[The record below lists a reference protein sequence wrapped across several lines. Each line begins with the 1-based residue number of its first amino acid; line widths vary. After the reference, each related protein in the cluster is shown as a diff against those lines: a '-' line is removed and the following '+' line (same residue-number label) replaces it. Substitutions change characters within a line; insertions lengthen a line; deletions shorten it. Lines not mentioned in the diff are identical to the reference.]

1 MLAAMRRPPARNPMR
16 VLLVEDDQDFR
27 LVAQHA
33 LRNAGVQAESA
44 SSAEEGL
51 RLLRASAPGTF
62 DCVLLDV
69 VMPGAS
75 GWDLLL
81 EIREHGD
88 EIPVIFVTGR
98 ESVEERVRG
107 LRMGADDYLV
117 KPVEFE
123 ELVARI
129 EAVLRRRREMAD
141 IHFGDLHLDLARRR
155 VSRGEKRVELSP
167 REYDLLL
174 VLARA
179 SGRIV
184 PREKLLGD
192 VWDLPFDPG
201 TNVLDVHI
209 GRLRKK
215 LDAHGPPLIRTVRGS
230 GYQLVAHGG
239 AES

>member
-1 MLAAMRRPPARNPMR
+1 MR
-16 VLLVEDDQDFR
+16 VLLVEDDPDFR
-27 LVAQHA
+27 LLAQHA
-33 LRNAGVQAESA
+33 LGKSGVQVESA
-44 SSAEEGL
+44 PSAEAAL
-51 RLLRASAPGTF
+51 ARLRAGPPGWF

-81 EIREHGD
+81 EIREQGD
-88 EIPVIFVTGR
+88 EVPVIFVTGR
-98 ESVEERVRG
+98 EKVEERVRG

-117 KPVEFE
+117 KPIEFD
-123 ELVARI
+123 ELLARI
-129 EAVLRRRREMAD
+129 EAVLRRRRELAD
-141 IHFGDLHLDLARRR
+141 IRFGELHLDLARRR
-155 VSRGEKRVELSP
+155 ASRGKQRIELSP

-179 SGRIV
+179 GGQVVS
-184 PREKLLGD
+184 RERLLGE

-215 LDAHGPPLIRTVRGS
+215 LDVHGPPLIRTVRGA
-230 GYQLVAHGG
+230 GYQLVQPETPGLA
-239 AES
+239 

>member
-1 MLAAMRRPPARNPMR
+1 MR
-16 VLLVEDDQDFR
+16 VLLVEDDPDFR
-27 LVAQHA
+27 LLAQHA
-33 LRNAGVQAESA
+33 LGKSGVQVESA
-44 SSAEEGL
+44 PSAEAALARLREGP
-51 RLLRASAPGTF
+51 PGWF

-81 EIREHGD
+81 EIREQGD
-88 EIPVIFVTGR
+88 EVPVIFVTGR

-117 KPVEFE
+117 KPIEFD
-123 ELVARI
+123 ELLARI
-129 EAVLRRRREMAD
+129 EAVLRRRRELAD
-141 IHFGDLHLDLARRR
+141 IRFGELRLDLARRR
-155 VSRGEKRVELSP
+155 ASRGKQRIELSP

-179 SGRIV
+179 GGEVVS
-184 PREKLLGD
+184 RERLLGE

-215 LDAHGPPLIRTVRGS
+215 LDLHGPPLIRTVRGA
-230 GYQLVAHGG
+230 GYQLVQPETPGLA
-239 AES
+239 

>member
-1 MLAAMRRPPARNPMR
+1 MR
-16 VLLVEDDQDFR
+16 VLLVEDDPDFR
-27 LVAQHA
+27 LVASHA
-33 LRNAGVQAESA
+33 LERAGIETVASETAED
-44 SSAEEGL
+44 GL
-51 RLLRASAPGTF
+51 RQLAAAEPGTF
-62 DCVLLDV
+62 DCILLDV

-75 GWDLLL
+75 GWDVLL
-81 EIREHGD
+81 EVREKGD

-98 ESVEERVRG
+98 ESLEERVRG

-129 EAVLRRRREMAD
+129 EAVLRRRRELAD
-141 IHFGDLHLDLARRR
+141 ITFGDLRLELTRRKVTR
-155 VSRGEKRVELSP
+155 SQKRVDLSP

-174 VLARA
+174 ALARGA
-179 SGRIV
+179 GEVVS
-184 PREKLLGD
+184 RETLLRD

-215 LDAHGPPLIRTVRGS
+215 LDVHGPPLIQTVRGE
-230 GYQLVAHGG
+230 GYKLVRHQTAQ
-239 AES
+239 S